1 MTGSPEINTNAYIYI
16 YTYIHIYIHTYIH
29 TYTQTYLCMNKNVR
43 THSKHQDTI
52 TTQSWY
58 KQIFSTF
65 LYYIDLIVLSCQIFL
80 LAFNGYTGG
89 HF

>member
-1 MTGSPEINTNAYIYI
+1 
-16 YTYIHIYIHTYIH
+16 
-29 TYTQTYLCMNKNVR
+29 MNKNIR

-89 HF
+89 LF